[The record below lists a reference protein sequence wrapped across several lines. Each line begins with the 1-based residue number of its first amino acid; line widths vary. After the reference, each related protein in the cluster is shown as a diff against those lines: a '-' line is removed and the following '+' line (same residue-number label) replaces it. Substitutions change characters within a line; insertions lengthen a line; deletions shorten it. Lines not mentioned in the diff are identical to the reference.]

1 MFNTAPEPTP
11 AILNSCSAAPNAARP
26 SPEKRSTIAR
36 HSASA
41 SVTSP
46 AHAVSVPTPS
56 HSFPRAPGIS
66 LSRCVTRCCNQSQA
80 RLAEDCGPFQET
92 SATLCSTLSFHSQT
106 ELADVEVGG
115 GECTPSN
122 LLVADLLPYLTVP
135 ELLNWRLLS
144 RRTRSPEALIAHV
157 AEMGSM
163 DRPEAIVACSE
174 MFTGSP
180 DTSFDAEK
188 EKLYRCQ
195 CWCTALASKRKTHF
209 AEDHVHRVVGKNLQS
224 LLRHW
229 RSADA
234 SIASAASDIL
244 YNYTLNAIPFVQQPI
259 AEASLAL
266 LEDLVETNI
275 VANLDT
281 VDACTDNL
289 EMLLRSLSKPQ
300 CQKWVS
306 LTVKMLLDHRLK
318 KEEPIRTLQMLW
330 LADDAPRQTY
340 AEADQQ
346 LRIFAKS

>member
-1 MFNTAPEPTP
+1 M
-11 AILNSCSAAPNAARP
+11 
-26 SPEKRSTIAR
+26 
-36 HSASA
+36 
-41 SVTSP
+41 
-46 AHAVSVPTPS
+46 
-56 HSFPRAPGIS
+56 
-66 LSRCVTRCCNQSQA
+66 
-80 RLAEDCGPFQET
+80 
-92 SATLCSTLSFHSQT
+92 
-106 ELADVEVGG
+106 
-115 GECTPSN
+115 
-122 LLVADLLPYLTVP
+122 
-135 ELLNWRLLS
+135 
-144 RRTRSPEALIAHV
+144 
-157 AEMGSM
+157 
-163 DRPEAIVACSE
+163 
-174 MFTGSP
+174 
-180 DTSFDAEK
+180 
-188 EKLYRCQ
+188 
-195 CWCTALASKRKTHF
+195 ASKRKTHF

-346 LRIFAKS
+346 LRIFAKSAPKDLKARLLPLLESS